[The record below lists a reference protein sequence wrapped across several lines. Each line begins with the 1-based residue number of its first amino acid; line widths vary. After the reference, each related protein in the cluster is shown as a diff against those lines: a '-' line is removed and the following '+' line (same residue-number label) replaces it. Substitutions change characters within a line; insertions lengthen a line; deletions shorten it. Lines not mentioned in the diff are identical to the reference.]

1 MPDTLGVEIK
11 MSTSDSDKRSIPL
24 AARHLPEIPPMRRD
38 GESLSQTISQGNR
51 MSVGP
56 GIDLKGEISNCAILV
71 VEGNVEATLDA
82 ESLEVLQRG
91 VFKGEARVE
100 TADIQG
106 TVEGVLSV
114 TGLLRVHSTGS
125 ASGKITYGRIEVDTG
140 GGLHGEINQIEEEN
154 TSAQLKIKKE
164 AVDGK

>member
-1 MPDTLGVEIK
+1 LPDTLGVEIK

-71 VEGNVEATLDA
+71 VEGNVEATLD
-82 ESLEVLQRG
+82 EFLKVRLVLRQRIFKALLK
-91 VFKGEARVE
+91 VF
-100 TADIQG
+100 
-106 TVEGVLSV
+106 
-114 TGLLRVHSTGS
+114 
-125 ASGKITYGRIEVDTG
+125 
-140 GGLHGEINQIEEEN
+140 
-154 TSAQLKIKKE
+154 
-164 AVDGK
+164 